1 MAKNTAQQGASFE
14 RRTIADLE
22 QYGYTCIRS
31 AASKGAVDIVA
42 VAPLPSGWVE
52 DAWWEEHPPLLF
64 VQCKLSNPQISPAER
79 TALNDL
85 ALRAGAVPVVAWW
98 AKSETTGLKAVH
110 YRRLTGDG
118 PKDWVPWAPGEDD

>member
-1 MAKNTAQQGASFE
+1 MTRNTAQQGAAFE

-22 QYGYTCIRS
+22 RFGYTCIRS

-42 VAPLPSGWVE
+42 APSLERVNQGYGHVI
-52 DAWWEEHPPLLF
+52 F
-64 VQCKLSNPQISPAER
+64 VQCKLSNPQIGPAER

-98 AKSETTGLKAVH
+98 AKHETTGLKAVH

-118 PKDWVPWAPGEDD
+118 PKDWVLWAPGEDD

>member
-1 MAKNTAQQGASFE
+1 MARNTAQQGAAFE

-42 VAPLPSGWVE
+42 VGP
-52 DAWWEEHPPLLF
+52 DWETCDYGLLF

-79 TALNDL
+79 TTLNDL

>member
-1 MAKNTAQQGASFE
+1 MARNTAQQGASFE

-42 VAPLPSGWVE
+42 VAPRAYYSPREVWS
-52 DAWWEEHPPLLF
+52 LLF

-79 TALNDL
+79 VALNDL

-98 AKSETTGLKAVH
+98 AKNETTGLKAVH

-118 PKDWVPWAPGEDD
+118 PKDWVLWAPGEDD

>member
-1 MAKNTAQQGASFE
+1 MARNTAQQGASFE
-14 RRTIADLE
+14 RRAIADLE
-22 QYGYTCIRS
+22 RFGYTCIRS

-42 VAPLPSGWVE
+42 VEPHYPGDPKSVWAP
-52 DAWWEEHPPLLF
+52 EHRLAF

-98 AKSETTGLKAVH
+98 TKNETTGLKAVH

>member
-1 MAKNTAQQGASFE
+1 MARNTAQQGAAFE

-22 QYGYTCIRS
+22 GHGYTCIRS

-42 VAPLPSGWVE
+42 VPEAVPFN
-52 DAWWEEHPPLLF
+52 DHAWIRRPVLF

-118 PKDWVPWAPGEDD
+118 PKDRVPWAPGEDD

>member
-1 MAKNTAQQGASFE
+1 MARNTAQQGAAFE
-14 RRTIADLE
+14 RRAIADLE
-22 QYGYTCIRS
+22 RFGYTCIRS

-42 VAPLPSGWVE
+42 VGQEDHPSYNATV
-52 DAWWEEHPPLLF
+52 LF
-64 VQCKLSNPQISPAER
+64 LQCKLSNPQISPAER

>member
-1 MAKNTAQQGASFE
+1 MVNTAQQGAAFE

-22 QYGYTCIRS
+22 RFGYTCIRS

-42 VAPLPSGWVE
+42 VGPLSPDPDLWTAPT
-52 DAWWEEHPPLLF
+52 LF

-98 AKSETTGLKAVH
+98 AKNETTGLKAVH

-118 PKDWVPWAPGEDD
+118 PKDWVSWAPGEDD

>member
-1 MAKNTAQQGASFE
+1 MARNTAQQGAAFE

-22 QYGYTCIRS
+22 SHGYTCIRS

-42 VAPLPSGWVE
+42 VGRPDDDQIWDGQGV
-52 DAWWEEHPPLLF
+52 LLF

>member
-1 MAKNTAQQGASFE
+1 MARNTAQQGAAFE
-14 RRTIADLE
+14 RRAIADLE
-22 QYGYTCIRS
+22 SHGYTCIRS

-42 VAPLPSGWVE
+42 VGRPDDDQIWDGQGV
-52 DAWWEEHPPLLF
+52 LLF

-79 TALNDL
+79 VALNDL

-118 PKDWVPWAPGEDD
+118 PKDWVLWAPGEDD

>member
-1 MAKNTAQQGASFE
+1 MARNTAQQGAAFE

-42 VAPLPSGWVE
+42 VPKQPNCECGCGPAV
-52 DAWWEEHPPLLF
+52 AF

-79 TALNDL
+79 IALNDL

-98 AKSETTGLKAVH
+98 AKHETTGRMAVH

>member
-1 MAKNTAQQGASFE
+1 MARNTAQQGAAFE

-22 QYGYTCIRS
+22 SHGYTCIRS

-42 VAPLPSGWVE
+42 VPEPVPFN
-52 DAWWEEHPPLLF
+52 DHAWIRRPLLF

-98 AKSETTGLKAVH
+98 AKNETTGRKAVH

-118 PKDWVPWAPGEDD
+118 PKDWVLWAPGEDD

>member
-1 MAKNTAQQGASFE
+1 MARNTAQQGAAFE

-22 QYGYTCIRS
+22 QHGYTCIRS

-42 VAPLPSGWVE
+42 VPERPNCECRCGPNVV
-52 DAWWEEHPPLLF
+52 F

-85 ALRAGAVPVVAWW
+85 ALRAEAVPVVAWW
-98 AKSETTGLKAVH
+98 AKHETTGLKTVH